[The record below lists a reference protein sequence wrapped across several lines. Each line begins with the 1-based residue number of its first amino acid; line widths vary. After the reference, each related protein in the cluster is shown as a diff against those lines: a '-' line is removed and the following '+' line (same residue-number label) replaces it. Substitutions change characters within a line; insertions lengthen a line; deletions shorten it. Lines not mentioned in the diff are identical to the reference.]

1 MPRYQE
7 KPHIEDLK
15 TIGIGSIDTSKHQ
28 IDTVSYIMF
37 NGQQIHIKCT
47 APNFGGVRC
56 WYQCPTC
63 SKNKANLY
71 FYRGLWMCSKC
82 TGLLYQS
89 QSYDKKSQAAL
100 QAQKLRDKLDSGY
113 KPKSMRWRTYE
124 RICQDIEYY
133 DNLFS
138 MYATE
143 GLYKRFNNAAPNGKG
158 ILSRLKPSIT

>member
-7 KPHIEDLK
+7 KTQLEDLPK
-15 TIGIGSIDTSKHQ
+15 LSMSMLDTSTHKA
-28 IDTVSYIMF
+28 DTQSYIMLS
-37 NGQQIHIKCT
+37 GQRVEMKCT
-47 APNFGGVRC
+47 VPHYGGVRC
-56 WYQCPTC
+56 WFECPICLRMRTNIYHHQSRWKC
-63 SKNKANLY
+63 
-71 FYRGLWMCSKC
+71 RKC

-124 RICQDIEYY
+124 RICEDIEYY

-143 GLYKRFNNAAPNGKG
+143 GLYKRFYNAAPNGKG
-158 ILSRLKPSIT
+158 ILSKLKSSIT